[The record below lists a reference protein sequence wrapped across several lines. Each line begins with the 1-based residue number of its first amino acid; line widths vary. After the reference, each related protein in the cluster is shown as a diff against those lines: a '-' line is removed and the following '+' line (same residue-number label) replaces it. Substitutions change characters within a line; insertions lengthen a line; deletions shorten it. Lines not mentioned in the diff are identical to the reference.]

1 LIGARGSLRG
11 SREAAGE
18 KSIRE
23 NEVRGLLGRI
33 GLFLALVSI
42 GALSAGCGGGG
53 GEETTVPTTAT
64 TPAAATPAAGEGTI
78 GIGQAETVR
87 DVPFSLNT
95 EQPIPPDFKE
105 AYQRQALITVQF
117 YKVGEDPFY
126 PQGLRADESVRASIE
141 RLRPEYPTIE
151 FFSYDID
158 NPGTTESS
166 EGLQPGQY
174 GTLAAQLGVGFTPF
188 VAMLAPSGDQYVITN
203 LFQGYVPRPVLS
215 QALFDLSAVQ
225 VETNT
230 SDVDVVLE
238 QIELTETGG
247 GIEYFTVENASRQPV
262 NLQNFS
268 LQVLD
273 PETGEVN
280 PDSPGV
286 TINEAVEIRPRQSVS
301 IGRVPDVVDA
311 DGERV
316 VGTFE
321 GGEALQLVPG
331 DQVALLDS
339 GGAVASTY
347 TL

>member
-1 LIGARGSLRG
+1 MPAR
-11 SREAAGE
+11 
-18 KSIRE
+18 
-23 NEVRGLLGRI
+23 V
-33 GLFLALVSI
+33 GLFLALIFI
-42 GALSAGCGGGG
+42 GGLSAGCGGGG
-53 GEETTVPTTAT
+53 EETTIPAAT
-64 TPAAATPAAGEGTI
+64 TPAATSTAAGEGTI
-78 GIGQAETVR
+78 GVGQAETIR

-95 EQPIPPDFKE
+95 EQPVPPDFKE
-105 AYQRQALITVQF
+105 AYQRQALIVVQF

-126 PQGLRADESVRASIE
+126 PQGLEVDEQVRTSID
-141 RLRPEYPTIE
+141 RLRTEYPTIE

-166 EGLQPGQY
+166 EGLEAGQY

-188 VAMLAPSGDQYVITN
+188 VAMLAPSGEQYVITN
-203 LFQGYVPRPVLS
+203 LFQGYVPQPVLS

-225 VETNT
+225 VESNT

-247 GIEYFTVENASRQPV
+247 GIEYFTVENSGRRPV

-273 PETGEVN
+273 AETGEVN
-280 PDSPGV
+280 PDLPGV
-286 TINEAVEIRPRQSVS
+286 TINEAIEVEPRRSVS
-301 IGRVPDVVDA
+301 IGRVPGVVDA

-321 GGEALQLVPG
+321 GGEALELAPG

-339 GGAVASTY
+339 GGAVASTI
-347 TL
+347 TV

>member
-1 LIGARGSLRG
+1 MP
-11 SREAAGE
+11 
-18 KSIRE
+18 
-23 NEVRGLLGRI
+23 GRV
-33 GLFLALVSI
+33 GLFLALVLI
-42 GALSAGCGGGG
+42 GALSSGCGGG
-53 GEETTVPTTAT
+53 GEETTVPPAT
-64 TPAAATPAAGEGTI
+64 TPAATSPATGEGTI
-78 GIGQAETVR
+78 GIGQAETIE
-87 DVPFSLNT
+87 DVPFALNT
-95 EQPIPPDFKE
+95 EQPVPPDFRE
-105 AYQRQALITVQF
+105 AYQRRALIAVQF

-126 PQGLRADESVRASIE
+126 PQGLGVDEQVRSSME
-141 RLRPEYPTIE
+141 RLRAQYPTIE

-158 NPGTTESS
+158 NPGTAESGD
-166 EGLQPGQY
+166 GLQPGQY

-188 VAMLAPSGDQYVITN
+188 VAMLAPSGEQYVITN

-225 VETNT
+225 VESNT

-247 GIEYFTVENASRQPV
+247 GIEYFTVENSGRRPV

-273 PETGEVN
+273 AETGEVN
-280 PDSPGV
+280 PDLPGV
-286 TINEAVEIRPRQSVS
+286 TINEAIEVEPRRSVS
-301 IGRVPDVVDA
+301 IGRVPGVVDA

>member
-1 LIGARGSLRG
+1 LPAR
-11 SREAAGE
+11 
-18 KSIRE
+18 
-23 NEVRGLLGRI
+23 V
-33 GLFLALVSI
+33 GLFLALTFI
-42 GALSAGCGGGG
+42 GGLFAGCGGG
-53 GEETTVPTTAT
+53 GEETTVPTAA
-64 TPAAATPAAGEGTI
+64 TPAATSPAAGEGTI
-78 GIGQAETVR
+78 GVGQAETIR

-95 EQPIPPDFKE
+95 EQPVPPDFKE
-105 AYQRQALITVQF
+105 AYQRQALIVVQF

-126 PQGLRADESVRASIE
+126 PQGLEADEQVRTSID
-141 RLRPEYPTIE
+141 RLRTEYPTIE

-166 EGLQPGQY
+166 EGLEPGQY

-188 VAMLAPSGDQYVITN
+188 VAMLAPSGEQYVITN

-225 VETNT
+225 VESNT

-247 GIEYFTVENASRQPV
+247 GIEYFTVENRSRRSL
-262 NLQNFS
+262 NLQNFA

-273 PETGEVN
+273 AETGEVN

-286 TINEAVEIRPRQSVS
+286 TINEAIEVEPRRSVS
-301 IGRVPDVVDA
+301 IGRVPGVVDA

-321 GGEALQLVPG
+321 GGEALELAPG

-339 GGAVASTY
+339 GGAVASTI
-347 TL
+347 TV